1 MKICNIQPL
10 PERKKRGQQNRSG
23 TAGKTAYKAAAHNK
37 ADSAAVISCAGSF
50 YHHLQI
56 KYSLQIIQTRHK
68 KEELLQLPFVV
79 YINISDFGSGTL

>member
-10 PERKKRGQQNRSG
+10 PERKKEDSRTEPEQPARQH
-23 TAGKTAYKAAAHNK
+23 TEAAAHNK
-37 ADSAAVISCAGSF
+37 TNSAAVISCAGSF